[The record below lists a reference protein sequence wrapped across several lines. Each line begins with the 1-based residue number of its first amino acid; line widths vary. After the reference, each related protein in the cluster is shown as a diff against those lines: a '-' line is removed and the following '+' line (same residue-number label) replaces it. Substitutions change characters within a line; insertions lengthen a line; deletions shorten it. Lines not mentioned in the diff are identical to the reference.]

1 MNIDERRQGAN
12 TSMSPT
18 TDTSVFSRNA
28 PSTNNTNPAGIKNL
42 KSELDINPQT
52 PLRFSLVEFLLV
64 SVCVG
69 LGAMALL
76 LLERREIVILVI
88 ASTIILLL
96 LLLLNRQS
104 LSDYRRFSKQRQNQ
118 AKAELYNRLFGNEIA
133 DESVNLMR
141 GRAIQYSQE
150 LIDDYKGVRTNSRNI
165 YYSFQISTIILS
177 GVTPILVLL
186 DKVDI
191 QVVWMKWLPV
201 IFPAIASIVTSLA
214 TSFPFQE
221 NWMAA
226 NRAVELLEAE
236 QEKFILGV
244 TPAYRFLNLPDDS
257 QRKQKVQESVESF
270 IAKVNQIHLKQF
282 LQETTVA
289 EVAKTKEA
297 VAHEVS
303 AQLKT
308 TSTAKI

>member
-1 MNIDERRQGAN
+1 MTQTSEPPKTNTASPAEIATIKAN
-12 TSMSPT
+12 LET
-18 TDTSVFSRNA
+18 A
-28 PSTNNTNPAGIKNL
+28 PK
-42 KSELDINPQT
+42 T
-52 PLRFSLVEFLLV
+52 PLRFSLVEFLLI
-64 SVCVG
+64 SICVG
-69 LGAMALL
+69 LAATALL
-76 LLERREIVILVI
+76 LLERRDIVILAL
-88 ASTIILLL
+88 ASTIIVTLLV
-96 LLLLNRQS
+96 LLNRRS
-104 LSDYRRFSKQRQNQ
+104 LGDYRRFSRQRQNQ
-118 AKAELYNRLFGNEIA
+118 VKAELYSRLFGNAIA
-133 DESVNLMR
+133 DESINLMR

-150 LIDDYKGVRTNSRNI
+150 LIDDYKDTRRNSRTI
-165 YYSFQISTIILS
+165 YYVFQISTIVLS

-191 QVVWMKWLPV
+191 QVVWIKWLPV

-244 TPAYRFLNLPDDS
+244 TASYRFFDLPDDY

-282 LQETTVA
+282 LQESSDA
-289 EVAKTKEA
+289 DMAKTKEA
-297 VAHEVS
+297 VAKEVS
-303 AQLKT
+303 TQLN
-308 TSTAKI
+308 SSSSQQS

>member
-1 MNIDERRQGAN
+1 
-12 TSMSPT
+12 MSPVNNKPAT
-18 TDTSVFSRNA
+18 YTSTPESLA
-28 PSTNNTNPAGIKNL
+28 AKNI
-42 KSELDINPQT
+42 KSELDVEPKT
-52 PLRFSLVEFLLV
+52 PLRFSLVEFLLI
-64 SVCVG
+64 SVGVG
-69 LGAMALL
+69 LGAAALL
-76 LLERREIVILVI
+76 LLGRREIVILAI
-88 ASTIILLL
+88 ALTIILFL

-104 LSDYRRFSKQRQNQ
+104 LGDYRRFSRQKQNQ
-118 AKAELYNRLFGNEIA
+118 AKAELYSRLFGNSIA
-133 DESVNLMR
+133 DESINLMR

-150 LIDDYKGVRTNSRNI
+150 LIDDYKGTRSNSRNI
-165 YYSFQISTIILS
+165 YYLFQISTIILS

-191 QVVWMKWLPV
+191 QVKWIKWLPV

-226 NRAVELLEAE
+226 NRSVELLEAE

-244 TPAYRFLNLPDDS
+244 TPSYRFFDLPDDT

-282 LQETTVA
+282 LQESTEA

-297 VAHEVS
+297 VASEVS
-303 AQLKT
+303 AQLLSK
-308 TSTAKI
+308 STDKG

>member
-1 MNIDERRQGAN
+1 MSL
-12 TSMSPT
+12 TSDKST
-18 TDTSVFSRNA
+18 TDSDMSNLMD
-28 PSTNNTNPAGIKNL
+28 IKTTQG
-42 KSELDINPQT
+42 ELDGEPKT
-52 PLRFSLVEFLLV
+52 PLRFSLVEFLLI
-64 SVCVG
+64 SVCIG
-69 LGAMALL
+69 LGAVALL
-76 LLERREIVILVI
+76 LLERREIVVLAI
-88 ASTIILLL
+88 ASTIILIL
-96 LLLLNRQS
+96 LLLLNRRS
-104 LSDYRRFSKQRQNQ
+104 LGDYRRFSKQKQNQ
-118 AKAELYNRLFGNEIA
+118 VKAELYSRLFGNAIA
-133 DESVNLMR
+133 DESINLMR

-150 LIDDYKGVRTNSRNI
+150 LIDDYKETRTNSRNI
-165 YYSFQISTIILS
+165 YYLFQISTIILS

-191 QVVWMKWLPV
+191 QVSWIKWLPV

-244 TPAYRFLNLPDDS
+244 TPSYRFFDLPEGG

-282 LQETTVA
+282 LQESTEV
-289 EVAKTKEA
+289 EVAKSKEV
-297 VAHEVS
+297 VANEVS
-303 AQLKT
+303 AQLK
-308 TSTAKI
+308 SAGV

>member
-1 MNIDERRQGAN
+1 MNADVDNVSGTGVVQSVDGEPGQQGSAAG
-12 TSMSPT
+12 
-18 TDTSVFSRNA
+18 NA
-28 PSTNNTNPAGIKNL
+28 ALTVEP
-42 KSELDINPQT
+42 DT

-64 SVCVG
+64 SICIG
-69 LGAMALL
+69 LGATSVL
-76 LLERREIVILVI
+76 LLERREIIILVV

-96 LLLLNRQS
+96 LLLLNRKS
-104 LSDYRRFSKQRQNQ
+104 LGDYRQFARQRSLQR
-118 AKAELYNRLFGNEIA
+118 KAELYSSLYGGAIA
-133 DESVNLMR
+133 DDAMNLMR
-141 GRAIQYSQE
+141 ARAVQYSQD
-150 LIDDYKGVRTNSRNI
+150 LIDDYKNNRRNSRNI
-165 YYSFQISTIILS
+165 YYIFQISTIVLS

-191 QVVWMKWLPV
+191 QVAWIKWLPV

-244 TPAYRFLNLPDDS
+244 TPAYRLADKTNDTVD
-257 QRKQKVQESVESF
+257 QRTKRKQRLQESVDSF

-282 LQETTVA
+282 VQEA
-289 EVAKTKEA
+289 EPDAGKASAEMGQA
-297 VAHEVS
+297 SVS
-303 AQLKT
+303 NSRSVPA
-308 TSTAKI
+308 